1 MKDRSV
7 CAGCNYQKKRSN
19 MRTRQECAYCIM
31 TGQSRV
37 KKEKEYILELFL
49 VVSRNIY
56 YFLF

>member
-37 KKEKEYILELFL
+37 KKEKELADAMNMA
-49 VVSRNIY
+49 VSDKSC
-56 YFLF
+56 LCHT